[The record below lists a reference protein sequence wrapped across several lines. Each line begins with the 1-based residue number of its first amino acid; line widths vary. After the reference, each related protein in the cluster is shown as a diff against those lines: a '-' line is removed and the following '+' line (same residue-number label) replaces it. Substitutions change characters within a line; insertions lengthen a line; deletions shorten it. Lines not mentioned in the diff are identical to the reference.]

1 MESQIAVLT
10 QAISAPSTRFRIM
23 PNGTFRAWDGRP
35 QGLPGWYM
43 DGRIA
48 GKMIA
53 AAMAKPDDFVIDY
66 EHASL
71 KASEAPAAG
80 WFSRL
85 SWQDGQGLFVEDARW
100 TDKAR
105 AMLKAGEYRYVS
117 PVFRFNGQTGEVDS
131 LVNLALTNTPAL
143 EGLTDLSTVAINSA
157 RLGGCVAPC
166 SGLSED
172 DLTELRGIEAYNH
185 TFGALGLSHPRTEW
199 AAAKYQMDPAQ
210 YIAACR
216 RGGYGR

>member
-10 QAISAPSTRFRIM
+10 ETLSAPSTRFRII
-23 PNGTFRAWDGRP
+23 PDGTFRSWDGRP
-35 QGLPGWYM
+35 NGLPGWYM
-43 DGRIA
+43 DGQIA
-48 GKMIA
+48 GKMISA
-53 AAMAKPDDFVIDY
+53 AVAKRDDFVIDY

-85 SWQDGQGLFVEDARW
+85 SWQVGQGLFVEDARW
-100 TDKAR
+100 TDRAK
-105 AMLKAGEYRYVS
+105 AMLRAGEYRYVS
-117 PVFRFNGQTGEVDS
+117 PVFRFNGKTGEVES

-143 EGLTDLSTVAINSA
+143 EGLTDLSTLAINAA
-157 RLGGCVAPC
+157 RLGGGEAPY
-166 SGLSED
+166 SDLSKD
-172 DLTELRGIEAYNH
+172 DLAELRGIEVYNH

-199 AAAKYQMDPAQ
+199 AAAKLKMEPGQ

-216 RGGYGR
+216 RGGCGR